1 MATHD
6 EMLAAFDGA
15 LDGSNPDAFVAV
27 LAPGAVIWHNHDR
40 KEVDARD
47 NMAAIGMLAQLVD
60 ELKNEHL
67 LFAPIDGGFVLQYV
81 TRGTVRSN
89 GNAFEM
95 HNCII
100 VSTNDDGMITRI
112 DEYVDPTVG
121 AQFA

>member
-1 MATHD
+1 MASHQ
-6 EMLAAFDGA
+6 EMVAAFDGA
-15 LDGSNPDAFVAV
+15 LEGRDPDALVAV
-27 LAPGAVIWHNHDR
+27 LAPGAIVWHNHDR
-40 KEVDARD
+40 KEVDARE
-47 NMAAIGMLAQLVD
+47 NMAAIGTLAQLVD
-60 ELKNEHL
+60 GLKNEHL

-81 TRGTVRSN
+81 TRGSVRSN

-100 VSTNDDGMITRI
+100 VTTTDDGLISRI